1 MLIVCYLMLEYRTI
15 QDQTNLTM
23 WDHMEPYGT
32 KRDHMG
38 YFLTL
43 NDLFLSVLER
53 LKSEVDRARQGFF
66 MFVLLH
72 PNISKSL
79 DPDNVMLINHK

>member
-1 MLIVCYLMLEYRTI
+1 MTKWDYRGPYGTIQDHTGPYRTI
-15 QDQTNLTM
+15 QDRTNLTIR
-23 WDHMEPYGT
+23 DHMEPYGT
-32 KRDHMG
+32 KRDHIG

-72 PNISKSL
+72 PNISK
-79 DPDNVMLINHK
+79 V

>member
-1 MLIVCYLMLEYRTI
+1 
-15 QDQTNLTM
+15 
-23 WDHMEPYGT
+23 MEPYGI
-32 KRDHMG
+32 KQDHIG

-72 PNISKSL
+72 LNISKSL